1 MRAKEEERKE
11 RKRAEEEEASRET
24 FKLKRFRDVK
34 SRVRSSAASSDTAE
48 DGGRR
53 ERREFLRRGAGT
65 SASAARRSSAAASR
79 RAAEAAAAEEEE
91 RSAARRRARAKKKP
105 AVPRRDERP
114 TLAPREDKD
123 FIRRNAKSAR
133 RAPVRKEEGKRSAEH
148 ERGTVPE
155 YLLRRKEELVAEAEA
170 ARAVA
175 EDDTPE
181 GMVLLSEEERLQT
194 LADLEASEWL
204 CAVCACLPSPL
215 RLLDVPSPLCCCC
228 AAAAAVACLPP
239 LMRPPRHT
247 GKREVDE
254 ALRKFP
260 IAYDT
265 PKLVRRKE
273 ELESRLL
280 ELEATIEVFSRD
292 KVYVMDD

>member
-1 MRAKEEERKE
+1 MRRRGERPKDHHKENLARMRAKEEERKE

-194 LADLEASEWL
+194 LADLEAS
-204 CAVCACLPSPL
+204 
-215 RLLDVPSPLCCCC
+215 
-228 AAAAAVACLPP
+228 
-239 LMRPPRHT
+239 
-247 GKREVDE
+247 KREVDE